1 MKIRLIPILFLKD
14 GNLVR
19 SENFDLHQILGDP
32 FVQVERYNT
41 WNVDEII
48 YINISNSINY
58 ETKNKTE
65 QHPKKFLEVMKKAS
79 EKCFSPIVF
88 GGGIKNL
95 NDAKSYFQNGADKI
109 SVNTSFIENTDLISE
124 FANIFGSQSIIVS
137 VDVKIENNIYKLY
150 NSKNEKTY
158 DYDLF
163 DYVKEVEKKGAGEIL
178 INSVDRDGTSL
189 GYDINLIKKINNVIN
204 IPLIPCG
211 GVGTSEHISELLE
224 KVDLSAV
231 AAGNIFNFTERS
243 YEKIKNFLK
252 KKGYNFR

>member
-1 MKIRLIPILFLKD
+1 MKIRLIPVLFFKD

-95 NDAKSYFQNGADKI
+95 NDAKSYF
-109 SVNTSFIENTDLISE
+109 
-124 FANIFGSQSIIVS
+124 
-137 VDVKIENNIYKLY
+137 
-150 NSKNEKTY
+150 
-158 DYDLF
+158 
-163 DYVKEVEKKGAGEIL
+163 
-178 INSVDRDGTSL
+178 
-189 GYDINLIKKINNVIN
+189 
-204 IPLIPCG
+204 
-211 GVGTSEHISELLE
+211 
-224 KVDLSAV
+224 
-231 AAGNIFNFTERS
+231 
-243 YEKIKNFLK
+243 
-252 KKGYNFR
+252 